1 MCHCREH
8 SLRWT
13 GLGSKPGKPNVTLQH
28 LLKSHLHEL
37 SDQNL
42 ANSYELRI
50 LGALKVCR
58 TATLGGHTEACDS
71 CGELKVHYNSC
82 GNRHCRNAAPPACQ
96 GANRERWLL
105 EREYDLFDVPH
116 YHVTFTVPA
125 ELRALFKLNEK
136 LLYNVL
142 FKSMW
147 ATLLSFSQDKRSRLQ
162 AEIGVIS
169 ILHTWTQKLEYHPH
183 LHCIVPGGGLT
194 VDGKWKDKSGKF
206 LFCVKSLSNVFKNKF
221 CHELIQLKA
230 ELRLPDGITEAN
242 FWKFVRLLRKKKW
255 VVNSKAGFN
264 GKQSVLEY
272 LGRYTH
278 KIAISNYR
286 LLKFSDGRV
295 VFSYRD
301 RTAGDVQKIM
311 SLPVKDFLLRFKQH
325 ILPRGFVKI
334 RRGGHPH
341 YGLFSTRVKKEKL
354 ARVREALGQAPQE
367 EKQKLT
373 LSEVILKT
381 MQVDIHCCKSCQQGQ
396 MVVVRVLPPVRGSPR
411 VSLADKKKYMSI
423 K

>member
-1 MCHCREH
+1 MCPCREH

-13 GLGSKPGKPNVTLQH
+13 GLKSKPAKPDVTLQH
-28 LLKSHLHEL
+28 LLKHHLHEL

-42 ANSYELRI
+42 VNSYELRV

-82 GNRHCRNAAPPACQ
+82 GNRHCPMCQ

-116 YHVTFTVPA
+116 HHVTFTVPF
-125 ELRALFKLNEK
+125 ELRALFMLNKK
-136 LLYNVL
+136 LLYNAL

-147 ATLLSFSQDKRSRLQ
+147 GTLSSFSKDKRSRLQ
-162 AEIGVIS
+162 AEVGVIS

-194 VDGKWKDKSGKF
+194 ADGKWKEKSGGKF
-206 LFCVKSLSNVFKNKF
+206 LFSVKALSSVFKNKF
-221 CHELIQLKA
+221 CDELQRLRK
-230 ELRLPDGITEAN
+230 ELRFSYGITQEN
-242 FWKFVRLLRKKKW
+242 FSRFLGQLRKKEW
-255 VVNSKAGFN
+255 VVHSKPGFN

-286 LLKFSDGRV
+286 LLKVSDGKV

-301 RTAGDVQKIM
+301 RAAGDIRRVM
-311 SLPVKDFLLRFKQH
+311 SLPIVDFLCRFKQH

-334 RRGGHPH
+334 RH

-354 ARVREALGQAPQE
+354 ARVAKALGQPRKE
-367 EKQKLT
+367 RQKKRT
-373 LSEVILKT
+373 LAEVIMET
-381 MQVDIHCCKSCQQGQ
+381 TSENIHRCKSCREGDMLVIQ
-396 MVVVRVLPPVRGSPR
+396 VLPPARGSPSGGKVEMQR
-411 VSLADKKKYMSI
+411 HFRC
-423 K
+423 